1 MNIEKEIEELESI
14 LKKIKQFEPDPYYV
28 NYYFNSYLFSVNNA
42 YHGIFEEANRDFGLF
57 IREYTKDAFLEKATE
72 KNDQKAFSFGIW
84 FEKKYDE
91 YHQSDYPN
99 FIKKC
104 CKFQND
110 GKRLPKVKIMISAKK
125 RYVNDPNQEIICNMK
140 DGKIGSK
147 EELQI
152 EIRKQLPIF
161 LEIINY
167 KRNNFNE
174 PIINKNQ
181 VSVSTFLDI
190 DGNEDMDILDASK
203 NYLSVLKKIVF
214 EAREKIKELT
224 RWP

>member
-1 MNIEKEIEELESI
+1 MNIEKEIEESEFI
-14 LKKIKQFEPDPYYV
+14 LKKIKQYESDPYYV
-28 NYYFNSYLFSVNNA
+28 SYFFNSYLFSVNKV

-57 IREYTKDAFLEKATE
+57 ISEYSKNAFLEKATE
-72 KNDQKAFSFGIW
+72 KNDRKALSFGIW

-91 YHQSDYPN
+91 YHQCGYPN

-110 GKRLPKVKIMISAKK
+110 GKLLPKIKIMISAKE
-125 RYVNDPNQEIICNMK
+125 RYINDPNHEIICNMK

-152 EIRKQLPIF
+152 EIRRQLPIF

-167 KRNNFNE
+167 KRNNFKE

-181 VSVSTFLDI
+181 VSISTFLDI
-190 DGNEDMDILDASK
+190 DGNEDVDILDASK
-203 NYLSVLKKIVF
+203 NYLFVLKKFVF

-224 RWP
+224 RWA

>member
-1 MNIEKEIEELESI
+1 MNIEKEIEESESI

-28 NYYFNSYLFSVNNA
+28 NYYFNSYIFSVNNA
-42 YHGIFEEANRDFGLF
+42 YRGIFEDANRDFGLF
-57 IREYTKDAFLEKATE
+57 ISEYTKDTFLEKANE
-72 KNDQKAFSFGIW
+72 KNDQKALSFGIW

-91 YHQSDYPN
+91 YHQSGYPN

-110 GKRLPKVKIMISAKK
+110 GKILPKVKIMISAKE

-152 EIRKQLPIF
+152 EIRRQLPIF

-167 KRNNFNE
+167 KRNNFQE

-190 DGNEDMDILDASK
+190 DGNENGNILDASK
-203 NYLSVLKKIVF
+203 IYISVLKKLVF

>member
-1 MNIEKEIEELESI
+1 MNIEKEIEESESI

-28 NYYFNSYLFSVNNA
+28 NYYFNSYLFSINNT

-57 IREYTKDAFLEKATE
+57 ISEYTKDAFLEKASE
-72 KNDQKAFSFGIW
+72 KNDQKALSFGIW

-91 YHQSDYPN
+91 YHQSGYPN

-104 CKFQND
+104 CKLQND
-110 GKRLPKVKIMISAKK
+110 GKRFPKIKIMINAKE

-140 DGKIGSK
+140 YGKIGSK

-152 EIRKQLPIF
+152 EIRRQLPIF

-167 KRNNFNE
+167 KRKNFKE

-190 DGNEDMDILDASK
+190 DGNEDVGILDASK
-203 NYLSVLKKIVF
+203 IYISVLKRVVF

-224 RWP
+224 RWT